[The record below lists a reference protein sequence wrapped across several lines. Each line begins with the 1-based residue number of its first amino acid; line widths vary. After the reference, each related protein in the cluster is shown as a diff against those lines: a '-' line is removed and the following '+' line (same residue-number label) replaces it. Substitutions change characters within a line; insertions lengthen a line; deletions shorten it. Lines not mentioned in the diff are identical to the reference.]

1 MSKLLETFP
10 CELKCKGGNITYF
23 IQINRTEYHMPQ
35 KATARAHANIAFIK
49 YWGNRNE
56 DLRLP
61 ENSSLSMNLDGL
73 FTETTVIWDDTQLVD
88 QLILNGQSQE
98 GQPFLR
104 VAKHLKELR
113 QYVPSLPQ
121 HATVISRNN
130 FPMGAG
136 IASSASSFAALT
148 VAAIGAAGITLPE
161 HELSSLARL
170 GSGSASRSIPT
181 GFAEWHQGEDHESS
195 YAESIASP
203 DHWDLV
209 DVIVVVSDSHKKV
222 GSTEGHQSAHTS
234 DLQPGRLMHVNERLE
249 VCKSALLNRD
259 FLTFAE
265 VVEEDSNLMHS
276 VMMTSRPPLF
286 YWQPASIGVMQE
298 VKHWRKEGLQVC
310 YTLDAGPNVHCICIR
325 KDVPQVIDRL
335 KTLSGILDIRVAGAG
350 SGAHLIKVEDVN
362 SQ

>member
-1 MSKLLETFP
+1 
-10 CELKCKGGNITYF
+10 
-23 IQINRTEYHMPQ
+23 MPE

-61 ENSSLSMNLDGL
+61 ENSSISMNLDGL
-73 FTETTVIWDDTQLVD
+73 YTETTVIWNDDAQQGNT
-88 QLILNGQSQE
+88 LILNNQSQT
-98 GQPFLR
+98 GQALER
-104 VAKHLKELR
+104 VVRHLAYLR
-113 QYVPSLPQ
+113 QYVPTLPQ
-121 HATVISRNN
+121 YASVTSTNN

-148 VAAIGAAGITLPE
+148 TAAIGAAGIDLPE
-161 HELSSLARL
+161 KAISSLARL

-181 GFAEWHQGEDHESS
+181 GFVEWHRGDDHESS

-203 DHWDLV
+203 DYWDLV

-222 GSTEGHQSAHTS
+222 GSTEGHQTAHTS
-234 DLQPGRLMHVNERLE
+234 DLQPGRLRHVDDRLK
-249 VCKSALLNRD
+249 VCKEALLNRD
-259 FLTFAE
+259 FKPFAK

-286 YWQPASIGVMQE
+286 YWQPASVAIMQAI
-298 VKHWRKEGLQVC
+298 KQWREEGLQAC
-310 YTLDAGPNVHCICIR
+310 YTLDAGPNVHCICVR
-325 KDVPQVIDRL
+325 KDVPEVIERL

-350 SGAHLIKVEDVN
+350 SGAYIVSSDEVN

>member
-1 MSKLLETFP
+1 M
-10 CELKCKGGNITYF
+10 Y
-23 IQINRTEYHMPQ
+23 Q

-49 YWGNRNE
+49 YWGNQNE
-56 DLRLP
+56 NLRLP

-73 FTETTVIWDDTQLVD
+73 YTETTVIWDEAQEENTL
-88 QLILNGQSQE
+88 LLNSQIE
-98 GQPFLR
+98 LGQPLKR
-104 VAKHLKELR
+104 VIKHLNTLR
-113 QYVPSLPQ
+113 EYVPNLPKC
-121 HATVISRNN
+121 ARVISINN

-148 VAAIGAAGITLPE
+148 VAAISASGIALPE
-161 HELSSLARL
+161 KTLSSLARL

-181 GFAEWHQGEDHESS
+181 GFVEWHRGIDHESS
-195 YAESIASP
+195 YAESIATP
-203 DHWDLV
+203 DYWDLV

-234 DLQPGRLMHVNERLE
+234 DLQAGRLAHVDERLN
-249 VCKSALLNRD
+249 VCREALLKRD
-259 FLTFAE
+259 FPAFAE
-265 VVEEDSNLMHS
+265 VVEEDSNIMHS

-286 YWQPASIGVMQE
+286 YWQPTSVAVMQA
-298 VKHWRKEGLQVC
+298 VKYWRDEGLQVC

-350 SGAHLIKVEDVN
+350 QGAYLVNNDDVN